1 MKALFSRGKSSEPK
15 GPKPNKKTIEHANR
29 MKQYVDKQIEKLN
42 EIEADDKTKAP
53 TEEKSD
59 LPSPAPAPAGGPA
72 PVGGPAPKDRTKSDA
87 QQALEARIAKMNIS
101 EKQRQKI
108 LERFR
113 KKEARRKN
121 KNKKAKKA
129 KKVTIEDFQTIKI
142 IGRGAFGEVRVVR
155 KRDDKEVYAL
165 KTMRK
170 KDMIDKNQVAHIRA
184 ERNLLSAAES
194 PWLVKLLYSF
204 QDDIYLYLVMEY
216 CAGGDLMTILMR
228 EDILTE
234 GQTKFYISELAE
246 AIHSVHL
253 LKFVHRDLK
262 PDNVLVSNIG
272 HIKLSDFG
280 LAKSFQSDDNVISQ
294 YQKDAKAINAGGDQ
308 QFNNKS
314 QKKYKRN
321 RALMFSTVGTPD
333 YIAPEVFSQK
343 GYGEGVD
350 WWSLGVILYECLVG
364 YPPFY
369 AEEPLQT
376 CRKIVNYKRTLKIPQ
391 EAGLSR
397 EAKDLIYKLICTHKT
412 RIGYT
417 GITKHPFFAK
427 CPWGKLETMTPPFIP
442 ELKNGV
448 DTSNFD
454 DFDEQQD
461 LPTQHVKTE
470 SAAQN
475 KPFVGFTFVRPKAKK
490 GRKGLDGL
498 FGS

>member
-1 MKALFSRGKSSEPK
+1 MQIEKAS
-15 GPKPNKKTIEHANR
+15 KKTIEHANA
-29 MKQYVDKQIEKLN
+29 MKKYVDKQISKLN
-42 EIEADDKTKAP
+42 EIEADDQKHQASKNAANA
-53 TEEKSD
+53 EEKSD
-59 LPSPAPAPAGGPA
+59 APSPPKSNEPAA
-72 PVGGPAPKDRTKSDA
+72 SDHESQIA
-87 QQALEARIAKMNIS
+87 KIEARIAQMPLT
-101 EKQRQKI
+101 EKQRAKI
-108 LERFR
+108 LARFR
-113 KKEARRKN
+113 KKEMRDRNARRAKGE
-121 KNKKAKKA
+121 KADKKKGKKA
-129 KKVTIEDFQTIKI
+129 KKVTIEDFKTIKI

-155 KRDDKEVYAL
+155 KKDDREVFAL

-234 GQTKFYISELAE
+234 DQTRFYISELAE
-246 AIHSVHL
+246 AIHGVHK

-262 PDNVLVSNIG
+262 PDNVLISNKG

-280 LAKSFQSDDNVISQ
+280 LAKSFSSEDNVISQ
-294 YQKDAKAINAGGDQ
+294 YQKDSKNFKDGQGGE
-308 QFNNKS
+308 FKKP

-376 CRKIVNYKRTLKIPQ
+376 CRKIVNYKRTLKIPP
-391 EAGLSR
+391 EAGLSKA
-397 EAKDLIYKLICTHKT
+397 AKDLIYKLICTHKT
-412 RIGYT
+412 RIGYS

-427 CPWGKLETMTPPFIP
+427 CPWGKLETMRPPFIP
-442 ELKNGV
+442 DLKDGV

-490 GRKGLDGL
+490 EKKSINAI
-498 FGS
+498 FG

>member
-1 MKALFSRGKSSEPK
+1 MKFFRGKSDPK
-15 GPKPNKKTIEHANR
+15 TVPKPNKKTIEHANR
-29 MKQYVDKQIEKLN
+29 IKQYVDKQTSKLN
-42 EIEADDKTKAP
+42 EIEADDKTIQDAKQ
-53 TEEKSD
+53 TEEKTDS
-59 LPSPAPAPAGGPA
+59 PPAPA
-72 PVGGPAPKDRTKSDA
+72 KQKKTSNA
-87 QQALEARIAKMNIS
+87 QASLEARIAKMNIS
-101 EKQRQKI
+101 EKQRLKI

-113 KKEARRKN
+113 RKEARRKS
-121 KNKKAKKA
+121 KGEKKKKQ

-155 KRDDKEVYAL
+155 KRDDKAVYAL

-170 KDMIDKNQVAHIRA
+170 QDMIDKNQVAHIRA

-194 PWLVKLLYSF
+194 PWLVKLLFSF

-234 GQTKFYISELAE
+234 SQTRFYISELAE

-262 PDNVLVSNIG
+262 PDNVLISNQG

-294 YQKDAKAINAGGDQ
+294 YQKQGSEIKEGAD
-308 QFNNKS
+308 S
-314 QKKYKRN
+314 TQKIKKVKKPYKRN

-350 WWSLGVILYECLVG
+350 WWSMGVILYECLVG

-397 EAKDLIYKLICTHKT
+397 EAKDLIYKLICTHKS
-412 RIGYT
+412 RIGYA

-427 CPWGKLETMTPPFIP
+427 CPWDKLETMTPPFIP

-454 DFDEQQD
+454 DFDAQQD
-461 LPTQHVKTE
+461 LPEQHKKTE
-470 SAAQN
+470 GAAQN

-490 GRKGLDGL
+490 EKRSINNM
-498 FGS
+498 FG